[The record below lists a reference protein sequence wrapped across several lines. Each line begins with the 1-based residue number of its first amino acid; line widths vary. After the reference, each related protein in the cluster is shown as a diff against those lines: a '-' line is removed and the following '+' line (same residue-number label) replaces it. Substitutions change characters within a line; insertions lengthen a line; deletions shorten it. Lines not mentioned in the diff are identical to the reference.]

1 MKIRPFYK
9 ILCTT
14 TVFILLLSSSL
25 LAQEKKNQFYNLK
38 IYSYSSPEN
47 EQQIDAY
54 LKDAYLPALKRL
66 AISPVGVF
74 KPKDQTKDTLMHT
87 YVLVPMTSLDEA
99 YTLDEKLSHDA
110 AYKADGKAYL
120 EASYDHAP
128 YARLESI
135 LLMAFDEMPIM
146 KAPTLTGPRKDR
158 VYELRSYESPTEALH
173 KNKVAMFNKGGEV
186 KLFKDLDFNAV
197 FYSRV
202 IYGSH
207 MPNLMYMTTFD
218 NIESREAHWKAFG
231 KSPVWK
237 KLSSLPEYQNNVSH
251 IDIIFLYPTSY
262 SDY

>member
-14 TVFILLLSSSL
+14 TVCILLLSPSL

-38 IYSYSSPEN
+38 IYSYSSPEK
-47 EQQIDAY
+47 EQQIDTY
-54 LKDAYLPALKRL
+54 LRDAYMPALKRL
-66 AISPVGVF
+66 NISPVGVF
-74 KPKDQTKDTLMHT
+74 KPKHQTKDTLMHT
-87 YVLVPMTSLDEA
+87 YVLVPMNSLDEV
-99 YTLDEKLSHDA
+99 YSIDEKLSHDA
-110 AYKADGKAYL
+110 KYEADGKAYL

-128 YARLESI
+128 YTRLKSI

-146 KAPTLTGPRKDR
+146 KAPTLTGPREDR

-173 KNKVAMFNKGGEV
+173 ENKIAMFNKGGEI
-186 KLFKDLDFNAV
+186 KLFKDLGFNAV

-202 IYGSH
+202 ISGSH

-218 NIESREAHWKAFG
+218 NLESRDNHWDTFE

>member
-9 ILCTT
+9 ILFT
-14 TVFILLLSSSL
+14 TVCILLMSPSL
-25 LAQEKKNQFYNLK
+25 FAQKKKNQFYNLK
-38 IYSYSSPEN
+38 IYSYSSLEN

-99 YTLDEKLSHDA
+99 YTLDEKLSHDPT
-110 AYKADGKAYL
+110 YKSDGKAYL

-128 YARLESI
+128 YKRLESI
-135 LLMAFDEMPIM
+135 LLMAFDEMPII
-146 KAPTLTGPRKDR
+146 KAPPLTGPRKDR

-173 KNKVAMFNKGGEV
+173 KNKVNMFNKGGEV
-186 KLFKDLDFNAV
+186 KLFKDLGFNAV

-202 IYGSH
+202 ISGSH

-218 NIESREAHWKAFG
+218 NKESRDAHWDTFE

-251 IDIIFLYPTSY
+251 IDITFLYPTSY